1 MVVSLRLSVAKDVY
15 TIDLDCRRDCG
26 VGSALRSGVV
36 HVCRGLL
43 LGGNGLSLGIRPR
56 VYLSKRWMIALPV
69 QSIQ

>member
-43 LGGNGLSLGIRPR
+43 LGCNGLSL
-56 VYLSKRWMIALPV
+56 VELVVTLPIG
-69 QSIQ
+69 SRGR